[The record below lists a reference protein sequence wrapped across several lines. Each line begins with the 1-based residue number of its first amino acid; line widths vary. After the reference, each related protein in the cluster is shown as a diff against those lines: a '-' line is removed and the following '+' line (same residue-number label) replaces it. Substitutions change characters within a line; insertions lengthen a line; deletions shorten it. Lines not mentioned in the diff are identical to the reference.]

1 MKPGAY
7 LMFCLS
13 LLIQAMAAGPPDLIF
28 DQLTTREGKTYS
40 KVTVKKINGDSLSII
55 HESGATTIR
64 FEDLKE
70 DDAKKAGLTPESVK
84 KSREVMAA
92 KEVEKRAAELKSA
105 LIKVTIDH
113 QFLRIQGKVLQ
124 VLDGGVLLSNAET
137 WEGLYTWFD
146 DPISGS
152 RNYLAT
158 LKPIGT
164 CYVAC
169 DSKRYVD
176 GQSFTAIVGTNG
188 TQSYTSVIGAKNTV
202 SAYTADLSAAIKS
215 KLPGHES
222 DADQI
227 IKRINSTYALEKMV
241 REIPVP

>member
-1 MKPGAY
+1 M
-7 LMFCLS
+7 
-13 LLIQAMAAGPPDLIF
+13 
-28 DQLTTREGKTYS
+28 
-40 KVTVKKINGDSLSII
+40 
-55 HESGATTIR
+55 
-64 FEDLKE
+64 
-70 DDAKKAGLTPESVK
+70 
-84 KSREVMAA
+84 
-92 KEVEKRAAELKSA
+92 
-105 LIKVTIDH
+105 
-113 QFLRIQGKVLQ
+113 
-124 VLDGGVLLSNAET
+124 DGGVLLSNAET

-146 DPISGS
+146 DPISDS
-152 RNYLAT
+152 RKYLAT

-169 DSKRYVD
+169 DSKRFVD

-227 IKRINSTYALEKMV
+227 IKRIHSTYALEKMV
-241 REIPVP
+241 GEIPIP